1 MKVSDIPARL
11 RVLNRSQA
19 DLARYLDDL
28 DPSTMTKLIAGKRR
42 VQAHEIAKLET
53 FFGEKLELDSAL
65 VEDPSFRPR
74 RPVQR
79 RVPVY
84 GYAAAGGEDRVAYA
98 DDQVLEWREPPP
110 LWNGAG
116 FLAYVRLGGASMEPR
131 YFAGE
136 LAPVLLGVPPANGQ
150 DCLIEF
156 VNSTALIKNYIGRKG
171 PKLQARQY
179 NPGKELTFDLADIRA
194 LHAIWRPGL
203 I

>member
-1 MKVSDIPARL
+1 MRVSDIPARL
-11 RVLNRSQA
+11 RLLNRSQA
-19 DLARYLDDL
+19 DLARHLDNL

-42 VQAHEIAKLET
+42 VQAHEVAKLEA
-53 FFGEKLELDSAL
+53 FFGEKLEIEGAAVD
-65 VEDPSFRPR
+65 DRSFAPR
-74 RPVQR
+74 RAAQR
-79 RVPVY
+79 RIPVY
-84 GYAAAGGEDRVAYA
+84 GYAAAGGDDLVAYA

-116 FLAYVRLGGASMEPR
+116 YLAYVRLSGASMEPR

-156 VNSTALIKNYIGRKG
+156 FNNTAAIKTYMGRKG
-171 PKLQARQY
+171 NLLGVRQY
-179 NPGKELTFDLADIRA
+179 NPAKDFQLPLSDVRA